1 MNSNSVRTT
10 FATIAVM
17 VATVFVFQTRSA
29 QSSSATTSSQ
39 AAPKPLLLEKEEGER
54 RIWRE
59 PPPGDFMLK
68 VSPKNNGS
76 QHLVM
81 GTEDIAAGDEF
92 PTHKHL
98 GQDEILYI
106 EKGTVH
112 VHLGDQERD
121 LHAGGTVFIPAS
133 TWVSVK
139 NAGTETVSVVF
150 VFSAPGFENYMRC
163 DSVLPNEKVSPLSQE
178 EQNGCAHE
186 GHVIYKRTSKSKVK
200 AGASKAWPSPVYRP
214 IKRTIRRSDPVGLA
228 IPAATRNSSHSATA
242 TLRDGTLSVGC
253 APRTLRCRSWD
264 SVPTLNICIPAM

>member
-1 MNSNSVRTT
+1 MNPNSVRTT
-10 FATIAVM
+10 LAAV
-17 VATVFVFQTRSA
+17 VAMLVAVCVFQTRPA
-29 QSSSATTSSQ
+29 RSSSATTSQ
-39 AAPKPLLLEKEEGER
+39 AAAKPLLLEKNEGER

-59 PPPGDFMLK
+59 PPPGDFVLK

-81 GTEDIAAGDEF
+81 GTEDIIPGDEF

-121 LHAGGTVFIPAS
+121 LHAGGTVFIPAY

-139 NAGTETVSVVF
+139 NATTETASVVF

-163 DSVLPNEKVSPLSQE
+163 DSVLPDERVVPLSDE
-178 EQNGCAHE
+178 EQKACSQQ
-186 GHVIYKRTSKSKVK
+186 GHGIYKDLEEPQKVK
-200 AGASKAWPSPVYRP
+200 
-214 IKRTIRRSDPVGLA
+214 
-228 IPAATRNSSHSATA
+228 
-242 TLRDGTLSVGC
+242 
-253 APRTLRCRSWD
+253 
-264 SVPTLNICIPAM
+264 